1 MPCGSAPN
9 TISLSVV
16 GALAL
21 LGPGGSAYF
30 MFTVDLLT
38 VGIEFSLVECFPLF
52 HLSLSRWG
60 MVSESMRVSR

>member
-1 MPCGSAPN
+1 MRVRPQYSLIISA
-9 TISLSVV
+9 V

-30 MFTVDLLT
+30 MFTVTLLT
-38 VGIEFSLVECFPLF
+38 VSIEFSLVESFPLF

-60 MVSESMRVSR
+60 MVSETMRVSR